1 MNGLNQ
7 NTHHIGTH
15 RKVKNPHSLGLV
27 SMVSKLSVLQVM
39 QMMTDDDFAFL
50 QEYEPSTLSAL
61 CSSLSIELQEKKEN
75 IIVEKPN

>member
-1 MNGLNQ
+1 MFNQ
-7 NTHHIGTH
+7 ITHHIEVLLK
-15 RKVKNPHSLGLV
+15 RKKPPNHV
-27 SMVSKLSVLQVM
+27 SVTMVSKLSVLQVM